1 MKYVIQKLEIEGD
14 NKLVGFEVEHEDNRL
29 FIDKRVA
36 LVEGKADE
44 VYITEALALAKP
56 EIDEWVASFENIGRE
71 WDGNAASGSF
81 V

>member
-1 MKYVIQKLEIEGD
+1 MKYIIQKLEIEGD
-14 NKLVGFEVEHEDNRL
+14 NKLVGFDIDNEGNRL

-44 VYITEALALAKP
+44 EYITEALALAKP
-56 EIDEWVASFENIGRE
+56 EIDEWIASFTHIGQE